1 MQGQNLNIPAMYYK
15 IIYTVKGDFEGH
27 VSIKRRQQPYS
38 HNLLADP
45 AETRDVSAR
54 NPQTLYFERVKC

>member
-1 MQGQNLNIPAMYYK
+1 MYYK
-15 IIYTVKGDFEGH
+15 IIYTVKEDFEGH

-45 AETRDVSAR
+45 AETRDVSGGGERAVK
-54 NPQTLYFERVKC
+54 LYDTM